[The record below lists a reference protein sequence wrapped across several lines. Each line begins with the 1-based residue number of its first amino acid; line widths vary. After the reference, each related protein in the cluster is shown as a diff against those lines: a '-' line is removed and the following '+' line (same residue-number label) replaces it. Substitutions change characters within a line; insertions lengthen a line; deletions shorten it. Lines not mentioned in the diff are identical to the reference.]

1 MTESMK
7 NVPEVESNPGQI
19 LPEELL
25 ARSLHRE
32 LDVDQEQSDDSLV
45 GRISDLKII
54 RNLRP
59 TETTI
64 QADLFETI
72 EWDRSYE
79 NNFSQERVVFC
90 LQTAIRQGIN
100 VIQKELDQVLMNFH
114 GESHNYALDY
124 NEKKQCFEVYADP
137 MLQAFLETK
146 LMTAGENGNFVDLFK
161 HLKFLSLLSYK
172 NSRASMAG
180 QDSERLGFGYEVILG
195 YGFVKLWTFLS

>member
-7 NVPEVESNPGQI
+7 NTPEVENTAGQI

-32 LDVDQEQSDDSLV
+32 LDTNQLSSEDSLV
-45 GRISDLKII
+45 GRIADLKII

-64 QADLFETI
+64 QSDLFETI

-79 NNFSQERVVFC
+79 NNFTQERVIFC

-100 VIQKELDQVLMNFH
+100 VIQKELDRVVVDFH

-137 MLQAFLETK
+137 MLQAFLEAK
-146 LMTAGENGNFVDLFK
+146 LMDTQREPRFVDLFK

-172 NSRASMAG
+172 NSRSALVME
-180 QDSERLGFGYEVILG
+180 QNERLGFGYEVILG